1 MVWFVASAC
10 FVHVST
16 ALTSVGCVQAGRLN
30 VGYMT
35 ADYSNHPTAHMAE
48 GLFQHHNRTRVAAL
62 ALAIGKGKETW
73 GAGCKAVRR
82 RPVVA

>member
-1 MVWFVASAC
+1 MVVWFVLASAC

-16 ALTSVGCVQAGRLN
+16 ALPCVGRVQAGRLN

-62 ALAIGKGKETW
+62 ALAIGKGK
-73 GAGCKAVRR
+73 GGG
-82 RPVVA
+82 